1 MMTAIALI
9 RSALFGWE
17 FDTSGGV
24 AEPVS
29 EAGNYGF
36 VQNPDGDGIPG
47 GVGGPDY
54 PARIMFYVDVL
65 DVEAALSKAE
75 SLGGTRTMGPER
87 APGSPLVVGTSPTPR
102 AT

>member
-29 EAGNYGF
+29 EAGN
-36 VQNPDGDGIPG
+36 
-47 GVGGPDY
+47 
-54 PARIMFYVDVL
+54 
-65 DVEAALSKAE
+65 
-75 SLGGTRTMGPER
+75 
-87 APGSPLVVGTSPTPR
+87 
-102 AT
+102 